1 MTDFPDTPGIAIQVS
16 RNVVVASIQVDLE
29 VNTLARFREDLLQRL
44 HTSGSQAVIL
54 DVSGLETLDSVEFA
68 GLRKLIKMIEIMG
81 ADAVVV
87 GLRPGVV
94 SSLIET
100 GADIDGLKAAINL
113 DAAYEMLE
121 QQPESGNPL
130 EIDALDNDT
139 LNEPGTTAPP
149 VLDEIQDIE
158 ENP

>member
-16 RNVVVASIQVDLE
+16 RNVVIASIQVDLE

-121 QQPESGNPL
+121 QQPESGDPL
-130 EIDALDNDT
+130 EIDALDTDT
-139 LNEPGTTAPP
+139 LNESGTTALPA
-149 VLDEIQDIE
+149 LDAIQEVE